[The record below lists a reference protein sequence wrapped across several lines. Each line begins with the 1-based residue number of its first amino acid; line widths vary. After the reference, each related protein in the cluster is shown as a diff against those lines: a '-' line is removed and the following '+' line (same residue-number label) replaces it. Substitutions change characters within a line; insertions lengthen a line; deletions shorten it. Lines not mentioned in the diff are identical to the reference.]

1 MYKFNYEYIENKL
14 GSNIKLLFNDADSLI
29 YEIKTEDN
37 SKDFRF

>member
-1 MYKFNYEYIENKL
+1 MYKFNYEDIENKL
-14 GSNIKLLFNDADSLI
+14 GSNIKLLFNDTDSLI

>member
-14 GSNIKLLFNDADSLI
+14 GSNIKLLFNDTDSLI
-29 YEIKTEDN
+29 YEIKTEYN

>member
-14 GSNIKLLFNDADSLI
+14 GSNIKLLFNDTDSLI
-29 YEIKTEDN
+29 YKIKTEDN